1 MDHTVDIISDPDPW
15 LNNTNANSTSSYMP
29 TMSPVM
35 DKTINII
42 MIIVLFVTMVSLGCT
57 MEVSKIKVTT
67 ASSVSYV
74 S

>member
-15 LNNTNANSTSSYMP
+15 LNKTIANSTSSYTP